1 MAQPI
6 SATVR
11 HLTRD
16 HVTIAPERGYSV
28 TLFNLVGGNVE
39 AIVSADDASE
49 TIRLLVVGPG
59 PDQTMSI
66 TTDEKTGVVN
76 IVYARTEELK

>member
-11 HLTRD
+11 HLTKN

-28 TLFNLVGGNVE
+28 TLFNLTGGNVE
-39 AIVSADDASE
+39 AIVTADDGSE

-66 TTDEKTGVVN
+66 TTDEKSGVVN
-76 IVYARTEELK
+76 IVYAKTEELK

>member
-11 HLTRD
+11 HLTKN
-16 HVTIAPERGYSV
+16 HVTIAPERGYTV

-39 AIVSADDASE
+39 AIVSADDGSE
-49 TIRLLVVGPG
+49 TIRLLVAGPG

-66 TTDEKTGVVN
+66 TTDPSGVVN
-76 IVYARTEELK
+76 ITYARTED

>member
-1 MAQPI
+1 MAEPI

-11 HLTRD
+11 HLTKN

-39 AIVSADDASE
+39 AIVSANDGSE

-59 PDQTMSI
+59 PAQTLSI
-66 TTDEKTGVVN
+66 TTDASGVVN
-76 IVYARTEELK
+76 FVYAETEEELR